1 MASGLA
7 KYDPDR
13 ILASLRR
20 RRKRAT
26 LAWRGLEENG
36 FVQTLIVAALQFLNV
51 RRQVRFR
58 VMGEQLTLRT
68 STTDLQTA
76 RHSLG
81 GEFGEALD
89 HVTAPAGLI
98 VDAGGYIGTAAIA
111 FARHHPKA
119 RIVCLEPMPENYA
132 LCVANTCALPNIE
145 VWNKALASR
154 CASLPLFGRA
164 TGLEGNTLVAG
175 APDRRGAA
183 PLAVVETLDIPTLLE
198 TCGASSIAF
207 LKVDIEGAEKELFT
221 HAAPWIERVDV
232 VFAELHDRILAGC
245 TAAFQTANSGRQIRN
260 LGGEKQLSVRPQPTV
275 TEAAAPA

>member
-1 MASGLA
+1 
-7 KYDPDR
+7 
-13 ILASLRR
+13 
-20 RRKRAT
+20 
-26 LAWRGLEENG
+26 
-36 FVQTLIVAALQFLNV
+36 
-51 RRQVRFR
+51 
-58 VMGEQLTLRT
+58 MGEQLTLRT

-98 VDAGGYIGTAAIA
+98 DDAGGYIGTAAIA

-164 TGLEGNTLVAG
+164 TGWRATPWSRARPIVAG
-175 APDRRGAA
+175 PPRWPWSRPSIFRPCWRPAA
-183 PLAVVETLDIPTLLE
+183 RL
-198 TCGASSIAF
+198 
-207 LKVDIEGAEKELFT
+207 
-221 HAAPWIERVDV
+221 R
-232 VFAELHDRILAGC
+232 
-245 TAAFQTANSGRQIRN
+245 
-260 LGGEKQLSVRPQPTV
+260 
-275 TEAAAPA
+275 